1 MAQVALGL
9 VNGAFYAMLSLGLAV
24 IFGMLTVINF
34 THGAQ
39 CMMGAFAA
47 WLLLGL
53 FDVPFWAS
61 LILAPLIVGL
71 FGVVIERLM
80 LKRIYHLDHLYGFLL
95 TFGLALIIE
104 GLFQWKWGS
113 GGAPYPAPI
122 TGGTDLGFMV
132 MPTYR
137 LFVVVAALV
146 ICLATWYAIERTPPR
161 PYLPAATLEPTPVR
175 AFALHVA

>member
-24 IFGMLTVINF
+24 IFGMLNVINF

-39 CMMGAFAA
+39 FMMGAFAA
-47 WLLLGL
+47 WLLLGTL
-53 FDVPFWAS
+53 DVPFWAS
-61 LILAPLIVGL
+61 LVLAPLIVGL

-113 GGAPYPAPI
+113 SGAPYPAPI
-122 TGGTDLGFMV
+122 SGSTDLGFMF
-132 MPTYR
+132 MPNYR
-137 LFVVVAALV
+137 LFVVVAALI
-146 ICLATWYAIERTPPR
+146 ICLATWYGIERTKLGA
-161 PYLPAATLEPTPVR
+161 YLRAAT
-175 AFALHVA
+175 

>member
-9 VNGAFYAMLSLGLAV
+9 VNGAFYAML
-24 IFGMLTVINF
+24 
-34 THGAQ
+34 
-39 CMMGAFAA
+39 
-47 WLLLGL
+47 LLGTL
-53 FDVPFWAS
+53 DVPFWAS
-61 LILAPLIVGL
+61 LVLAPLIVGL

-122 TGGTDLGFMV
+122 TGGTDLFFLI
-132 MPTYR
+132 MPTY
-137 LFVVVAALV
+137 
-146 ICLATWYAIERTPPR
+146 
-161 PYLPAATLEPTPVR
+161 
-175 AFALHVA
+175 